1 MVERQSSALPRPA
14 APEPVVIRGPLL
26 PSDHPDIEAILVPRE
41 ALAQRVAEL
50 GAEITADF
58 ASCGANEPPP
68 LVIGVLKGALLF
80 VADLVRAI
88 GIPISVDC
96 MRAASY
102 GARTISSGSV
112 QIRQPPAEPVAGRD
126 VLVVDMVL
134 DTGLTLRTIDR
145 YLREQGARSV
155 RYCVL
160 VAKERDGQLP
170 YPVDYVGFRIPDCWV
185 VGYGGDYADR
195 YRNLPY
201 IGILR
206 PEVYAG
212 QT

>member
-1 MVERQSSALPRPA
+1 MTVESQRLSPPQPA
-14 APEPVVIRGPLL
+14 MLGEDPGP
-26 PSDHPDIEAILVPRE
+26 PQPADHPDIEAVLVSRE
-41 ALAQRVAEL
+41 ALARRVAAL
-50 GAEITADF
+50 GAQITADY
-58 ASCGANEPPP
+58 AARTADAPPV
-68 LVIGVLKGALLF
+68 VIGILKGALLF
-80 VADLVRAI
+80 LADLVRAI
-88 GIPISVDC
+88 DIPIAVDC

-102 GARTISSGSV
+102 GARTVTSGTV
-112 QIRQPPAEPVAGRD
+112 RIQQPPSEPLAGRD

-160 VAKERDGQLP
+160 VAKVRDGHLP
-170 YPVDYVGFRIPDCWV
+170 YPVDYVGFRIPDRWV

-206 PEVYAG
+206 PEVYG
-212 QT
+212 GRS